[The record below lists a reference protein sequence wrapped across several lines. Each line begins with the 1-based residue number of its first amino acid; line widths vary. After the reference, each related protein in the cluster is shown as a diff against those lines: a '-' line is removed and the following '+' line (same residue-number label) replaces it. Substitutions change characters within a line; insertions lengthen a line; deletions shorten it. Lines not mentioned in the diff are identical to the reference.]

1 MLALN
6 PDRMQIGQVGKD
18 IVTVG
23 PLQRLAQ
30 RDVAQ
35 PSVVRLAV
43 DGAIIGID
51 ADLGL
56 HDIEASVH
64 LGQDAGLVEM
74 RHQNA
79 EIQDFQ
85 TYDPIWLF
93 SIIVNQNV
101 TMLST
106 AHDRWR
112 LFNNDIQD
120 VLFDEVTDV

>member
-1 MLALN
+1 MSSL
-6 PDRMQIGQVGKD
+6 DGMQVWQVGED
-18 IVTVG
+18 VVTVG

-30 RDVAQ
+30 RHVAQ
-35 PSVVRLAV
+35 TGVVRLAV
-43 DGAIIGID
+43 NGAIIDID

-56 HDIEASVH
+56 QDIEASIH

-74 RHQNA
+74 RHQSA

-85 TYDPIWLF
+85 TYDPVGLF
-93 SIIVNQNV
+93 SIIVNKNV
-101 TMLST
+101 TMLSA
-106 AHDRWR
+106 AHDRWS